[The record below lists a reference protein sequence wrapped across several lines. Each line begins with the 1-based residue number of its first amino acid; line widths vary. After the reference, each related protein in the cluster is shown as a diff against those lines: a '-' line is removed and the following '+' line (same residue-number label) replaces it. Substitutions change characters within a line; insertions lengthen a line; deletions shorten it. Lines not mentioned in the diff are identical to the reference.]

1 MPNPPPPQPAEPAEI
16 TRRKYLNHE
25 ASVKSIGSLYYLSA
39 ALCLFSAIVGPFLHK
54 ESLGSSRLLS
64 SLLLI
69 GFAVGFFYMGKQFR
83 ALNPKIRIAG
93 VVLACIG
100 LVGFPIGTLVNAYI
114 LYLLLSRKGKYIF
127 SDEYKEIILET
138 PHVKYKMSKIVLFFA
153 WLMVGLMLLAVFFT
167 IFHR

>member
-1 MPNPPPPQPAEPAEI
+1 
-16 TRRKYLNHE
+16 
-25 ASVKSIGSLYYLSA
+25 
-39 ALCLFSAIVGPFLHK
+39 
-54 ESLGSSRLLS
+54 
-64 SLLLI
+64 
-69 GFAVGFFYMGKQFR
+69 MGKQFC

-100 LVGFPIGTLVNAYI
+100 LIGFPIGTLVNAYI
-114 LYLLLSRKGKYIF
+114 LYLLLSKKGKYIF